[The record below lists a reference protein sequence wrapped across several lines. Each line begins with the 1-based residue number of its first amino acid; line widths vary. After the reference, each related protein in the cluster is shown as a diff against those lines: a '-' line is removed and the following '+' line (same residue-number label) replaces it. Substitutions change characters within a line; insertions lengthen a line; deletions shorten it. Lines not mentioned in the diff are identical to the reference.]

1 METAIASAQNGM
13 ETLTRYFDQADAISL
28 TTAAILLIMSFS
40 TWSVMLFKYAQ
51 NRRQRIAERYFLEQ
65 FWNHRNQNHAFD
77 NDPHHALGRLAD
89 AGRGAARY
97 DSQPPGHGDLDSFV
111 TRALRQALDIESAAM
126 EYGLTVLAT
135 VGSTAPFVGLFGTV
149 WSVHH
154 ALLALGSSG
163 QPTIDKVAG
172 PVGEAL
178 VMTGAGLA
186 VAIPAV
192 IAYNLFTRAHRL
204 RLLELD
210 GFAHDLHAFLVAG
223 KPPKP
228 RVNPNHS
235 TDPVLAAPVT
245 VTENG

>member
-1 METAIASAQNGM
+1 M
-13 ETLTRYFDQADAISL
+13 ETLTRYFDQADSVSL
-28 TTAAILLIMSFS
+28 ITAAILLIMSFS
-40 TWSVMLFKYAQ
+40 TWSVMLFKYGQ
-51 NRRQRIAERYFLEQ
+51 NRHQRVTERQFLEQ
-65 FWNHRNQNHAFD
+65 FWNRRDHSHSSD
-77 NDPHHALGRLAD
+77 HDSHHALGRLAD
-89 AGRGAARY
+89 AGLGAARY
-97 DSQPPGHGDLDSFV
+97 DSQPPGHGDLDGFV
-111 TRALRQALDIESAAM
+111 TRALRQALDVETAAL
-126 EYGLTVLAT
+126 EYGLTVLAS

-163 QPTIDKVAG
+163 QPAIDKVAG

-192 IAYNLFTRAHRL
+192 IAYNLFTRANRL

-210 GFAHDLHAFLVAG
+210 GFAYDLHAFLLAG
-223 KPPKP
+223 KPPKSRP
-228 RVNPNHS
+228 NPDHS
-235 TDPVLAAPVT
+235 TAPVLTAPVA

>member
-1 METAIASAQNGM
+1 MEI
-13 ETLTRYFDQADAISL
+13 LIHYVDQADRVSL
-28 TTAAILLIMSFS
+28 ITAAILLLMSFS
-40 TWSVMLFKYAQ
+40 TWSVMLFKYGQ
-51 NRRQRIAERYFLEQ
+51 NRRQRVTERHFLEQ
-65 FWNHRNQNHAFD
+65 FWNRR
-77 NDPHHALGRLAD
+77 DPDRAVDHDPQHALGRLAAAGLD
-89 AGRGAARY
+89 ATRY
-97 DSQPPGHGDLDSFV
+97 DSQPPGHGDLDGFV
-111 TRALRQALDIESAAM
+111 TRALRQALDVESAAL

-192 IAYNLFTRAHRL
+192 IAYNLFTRANRL

-210 GFAHDLHAFLVAG
+210 GFAFNLHAFLLAG

-228 RVNPNHS
+228 RPNPNLS
-235 TDPVLAAPVT
+235 TDQVLTAPVALA
-245 VTENG
+245 ENG

>member
-1 METAIASAQNGM
+1 M

-28 TTAAILLIMSFS
+28 ITAAILLVMSFM
-40 TWSVMLFKYAQ
+40 TWSVMLLKYSH
-51 NRRQRIAERYFLEQ
+51 NRRQRIAERQFLQQ
-65 FWNHRNQNHAFD
+65 FWNRR
-77 NDPHHALGRLAD
+77 DPSHFSDHDSHHALGRLAA
-89 AGRGAARY
+89 AGLGAARY
-97 DSQPPGHGDLDSFV
+97 DSQHPVPGHGDLDGFV
-111 TRALRQALDIESAAM
+111 TRALRQALDVETAAL

-192 IAYNLFTRAHRL
+192 IAYNLFTRANRL
-204 RLLELD
+204 RLLEWD
-210 GFAHDLHAFLVAG
+210 GFAYDLHAFLLVG

-228 RVNPNHS
+228 RPNLDNS
-235 TDPVLAAPVT
+235 TEQVLTAPVML
-245 VTENG
+245 TENG

>member
-1 METAIASAQNGM
+1 M
-13 ETLTRYFDQADAISL
+13 ETLTRYFNQADSVSL
-28 TTAAILLIMSFS
+28 ITAAILLIMSFL
-40 TWSVMLFKYAQ
+40 TWSVMLFKYGQ
-51 NRRQRIAERYFLEQ
+51 NRRQRVAERHFLEQ
-65 FWNHRNQNHAFD
+65 FWNRRDRGHSSDHDA
-77 NDPHHALGRLAD
+77 HHALGRLAT
-89 AGRGAARY
+89 AGLEAARY
-97 DSQPPGHGDLDSFV
+97 DSQPPGHGDLDGFI
-111 TRALRQALDIESAAM
+111 TRALRQALDVESAAL

-192 IAYNLFTRAHRL
+192 IAYNLFARANRL

-210 GFAHDLHAFLVAG
+210 GFAYDLHAFLLVGMQPSPHPTPPPTDKPVAAQVAFAEHG
-223 KPPKP
+223 
-228 RVNPNHS
+228 
-235 TDPVLAAPVT
+235 
-245 VTENG
+245 